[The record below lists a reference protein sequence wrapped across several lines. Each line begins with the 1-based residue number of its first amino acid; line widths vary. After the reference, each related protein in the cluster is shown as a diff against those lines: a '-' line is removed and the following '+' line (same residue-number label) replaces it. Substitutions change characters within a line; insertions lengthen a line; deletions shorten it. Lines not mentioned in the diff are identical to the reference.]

1 MTIRHLKI
9 FIAVAETGSMS
20 RAVQKLFLSQP
31 TVSQAIRELEENYE
45 VRLFERLSK
54 RLYITPAG
62 QELLGYAYQAVGQFD
77 QLESRMQ
84 KNRRRESL
92 RIGGTITV
100 GACLLSN
107 IMSDFKKMLPD
118 AETLAYVGN
127 TRTIEEK
134 LLHSELDIAIV
145 EGDIRNPDLISLSCI
160 RDYLV
165 LGCSREHPLARKEI
179 LHIPE
184 LNHQSFVMREKG
196 SGTRALFD
204 RFIERHHLDIHTA
217 WEATCPETFRSA
229 ILDNECLAVISVRL
243 LERDIRDGQIRIY
256 NVNTD
261 EFERS
266 FSLVRHKD
274 KVPTISMDTIRDIV
288 NRYQQ
293 PDWLAKI
300 PVGTLVK

>member
-1 MTIRHLKI
+1 
-9 FIAVAETGSMS
+9 
-20 RAVQKLFLSQP
+20 
-31 TVSQAIRELEENYE
+31 
-45 VRLFERLSK
+45 
-54 RLYITPAG
+54 
-62 QELLGYAYQAVGQFD
+62 
-77 QLESRMQ
+77 
-84 KNRRRESL
+84 
-92 RIGGTITV
+92 
-100 GACLLSN
+100 
-107 IMSDFKKMLPD
+107 
-118 AETLAYVGN
+118 
-127 TRTIEEK
+127 
-134 LLHSELDIAIV
+134 
-145 EGDIRNPDLISLSCI
+145 
-160 RDYLV
+160 
-165 LGCSREHPLARKEI
+165 
-179 LHIPE
+179 
-184 LNHQSFVMREKG
+184 MREKG

-217 WEATCPETFRSA
+217 CEATCPETFRSA

>member
-1 MTIRHLKI
+1 MTIRNLEI
-9 FIAVAETGSMS
+9 FSEVCRCMNMS
-20 RAVQKLFLSQP
+20 QAAQNLLISQSS
-31 TVSQAIRELEENYE
+31 VSQAVASLEREYQ
-45 VRLFERLSK
+45 VTLFERLNHS
-54 RLYITPAG
+54 LYLTDAG
-62 QELLGYAYQAVGQFD
+62 KDLLFLSHQVLKTID
-77 QLESRMQ
+77 QL
-84 KNRRRESL
+84 NRRMNDSAYETRLRLGVSTTLGNCLIHPLLAAYRQNYREGRISVEMANTKSL
-92 RIGGTITV
+92 E
-100 GACLLSN
+100 
-107 IMSDFKKMLPD
+107 K
-118 AETLAYVGN
+118 
-127 TRTIEEK
+127 K
-134 LLHSELDIAIV
+134 LLTAKMDIALIQQTAHSSHLEYIPLFEDEMIV
-145 EGDIRNPDLISLSCI
+145 ICWK
-160 RDYLV
+160 
-165 LGCSREHPLARKEI
+165 EHPLSGQTVSLEQ
-179 LHIPE
+179 LSLE
-184 LNHQSFVMREKG
+184 TMVTREKG

>member
-20 RAVQKLFLSQP
+20 RAAQKLFLSQP

-118 AETLAYVGN
+118 AETFAYVGN

-196 SGTRALFD
+196 SGTRAFYRKASSGYPYSMGSHLPRD
-204 RFIERHHLDIHTA
+204 LPQRH
-217 WEATCPETFRSA
+217 S
-229 ILDNECLAVISVRL
+229 
-243 LERDIRDGQIRIY
+243 G
-256 NVNTD
+256 
-261 EFERS
+261 
-266 FSLVRHKD
+266 
-274 KVPTISMDTIRDIV
+274 
-288 NRYQQ
+288 
-293 PDWLAKI
+293 
-300 PVGTLVK
+300 